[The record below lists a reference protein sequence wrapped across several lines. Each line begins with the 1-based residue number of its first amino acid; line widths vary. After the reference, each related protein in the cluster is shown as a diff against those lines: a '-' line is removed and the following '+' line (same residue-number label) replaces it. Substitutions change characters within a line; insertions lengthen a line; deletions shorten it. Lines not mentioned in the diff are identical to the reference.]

1 MAVEVVAVVPS
12 DSADDDLLRF
22 RDASSGCTFWVG
34 TPQAHPGLW
43 RRNITGALR
52 AYRRYGVDP
61 ALEYDKTVNGHSS
74 ALFVAAIDPFGDVVA
89 GMRVQG
95 PYSHVDE
102 VNALRAWAGRPGE
115 SALRK
120 RVADRIPEG
129 VVEVKAV
136 WADRG
141 LDRSQRRALGAAL
154 DRCVVH
160 VTTLLGAR
168 YGFVTAGEHAA
179 EGYRSSGARSDW
191 WIPAVP
197 FPDDRYRTVPL
208 WWDMRSYRSVAAE
221 SQLTLIDAE
230 QIALADG
237 DGAEPADLT
246 GTGGRARQ

>member
-1 MAVEVVAVVPS
+1 M
-12 DSADDDLLRF
+12 
-22 RDASSGCTFWVG
+22 
-34 TPQAHPGLW
+34 
-43 RRNITGALR
+43 
-52 AYRRYGVDP
+52 
-61 ALEYDKTVNGHSS
+61 
-74 ALFVAAIDPFGDVVA
+74 AAIDPFGDVVA

-95 PYSHVDE
+95 PYTHVDE
-102 VNALRAWAGRPGE
+102 VNALAAWAGRAGE

-141 LDRSQRRALGAAL
+141 LDRGQRRALGAAL

-160 VTTLLGAR
+160 VTSLLRAR

-179 EGYRSSGARSDW
+179 EGYRTSGARSDW

-208 WWDMRSYRSVAAE
+208 WWDMRTYRSIAAE
-221 SQLTLIDAE
+221 PQLTLIEAE
-230 QIALADG
+230 QLALAAG
-237 DGAEPADLT
+237 DTELPADLT
-246 GTGGRARQ
+246 GAGGLA

>member
-1 MAVEVVAVVPS
+1 M
-12 DSADDDLLRF
+12 
-22 RDASSGCTFWVG
+22 
-34 TPQAHPGLW
+34 
-43 RRNITGALR
+43 GALR

-61 ALEYDKTVNGHSS
+61 ALEYDKTVDGRSS
-74 ALFVAAIDPFGDVVA
+74 ALFVAAIDAFGDVVA
-89 GMRVQG
+89 GLRVQG
-95 PYSHVDE
+95 LYTHVDE

-141 LDRSQRRALGAAL
+141 LDRAQRRALGAAL
-154 DRCVVH
+154 DRSVVH

-179 EGYRSSGARSDW
+179 EGYRTSGARSDW

-197 FPDDRYRTVPL
+197 YPDERYRTIPL
-208 WWDMRSYRSVAAE
+208 WWDMRTYRSVAAE
-221 SQLTLIDAE
+221 TQLALIDAE
-230 QIALADG
+230 QMALAGG
-237 DGAEPADLT
+237 DSMLPAELT
-246 GTGGRARQ
+246 TTGGLG